1 MNDMRNGPLEKGI
14 DTLEILYETGVTKLC
29 GGLDD
34 QPMRSASQF
43 PKSQFETPPVPRLTP

>member
-14 DTLEILYETGVTKLC
+14 DTLEILYETGVTQLC